1 MEKPKLFEEKK
12 EFFWTIFILF
22 LILLVRLGWE
32 YRTYQEFISKPFYF
46 TEATVL
52 NAYEK
57 HKEKYRYQ
65 VLKLHDNTGH
75 TFYTTTHRKDNLF
88 KKTVRVQLFPDMR
101 ITFWDYLGTFYV
113 KSRIKYV
120 QKQPTSLAGILHE
133 KVASQHTLKSMQVFY
148 SAIFFATP
156 LSGVLREKVSL
167 LGISHLIALSGFHLG
182 ILWAIVYGL
191 LLIPYRPLQQYCF
204 PYRFALIDIGIVSLL
219 LIGLYVW
226 FVGAPPSLLRAYVM
240 LLVGWIMLVLGL
252 ELLSFKFLF
261 FVLFLLVMLVPS
273 LLVSLGF
280 WFSIIGVFYIYLLLY
295 YAKGW
300 SRWHIMLWIIP
311 LGIFILMLPIVHT
324 FFSATNPWQ
333 LISPLLSLLF
343 IPFYPITILLHL
355 FGYGDIFDNALQW
368 LFALPQGS
376 RSALLSV
383 WKAIIYIGLSLVAI
397 KSHKVFY
404 VLFVL
409 ALSYALYLFVG
420 FDIAYIPM

>member
-1 MEKPKLFEEKK
+1 
-12 EFFWTIFILF
+12 
-22 LILLVRLGWE
+22 
-32 YRTYQEFISKPFYF
+32 
-46 TEATVL
+46 
-52 NAYEK
+52 
-57 HKEKYRYQ
+57 
-65 VLKLHDNTGH
+65 
-75 TFYTTTHRKDNLF
+75 
-88 KKTVRVQLFPDMR
+88 
-101 ITFWDYLGTFYV
+101 
-113 KSRIKYV
+113 
-120 QKQPTSLAGILHE
+120 
-133 KVASQHTLKSMQVFY
+133 
-148 SAIFFATP
+148 
-156 LSGVLREKVSL
+156 
-167 LGISHLIALSGFHLG
+167 
-182 ILWAIVYGL
+182 
-191 LLIPYRPLQQYCF
+191 
-204 PYRFALIDIGIVSLL
+204 
-219 LIGLYVW
+219 
-226 FVGAPPSLLRAYVM
+226 
-240 LLVGWIMLVLGL
+240 
-252 ELLSFKFLF
+252 F

-420 FDIAYIPM
+420 FDIVYIPM